1 MQDSEG
7 LQLPLFAFPSG
18 MSLSLVRADVFPAP
32 SPCSF
37 FSFVCTDEH
46 GKHFYVACLQFMEEL
61 LPADVLAL
69 LHEVYGSG
77 EVRAKGRPL
86 ITLSTDHHSLIITHP
101 LY

>member
-32 SPCSF
+32 SSF